1 MRLLSSTTTGTSPA
15 AVPAWVRFAS
25 APAAAVFIAAGIW
38 VTGAVLTEEAN
49 LAKMLTGAFLGACAL
64 TALLVARRWRALAV
78 PVLGTFLLVGGGLGG
93 WLLLAS
99 SRDVVVREQVTVP
112 VATDGQASPAPSQP
126 LPAAPQAAAP
136 QAPAPQAPP
145 PQAAPPQPVA
155 VGSGEFVSGAHATT
169 GSATLIDRPDG
180 SRVLTLTG
188 LMTSPGPDLR
198 VYLVPGNGRSVD
210 GAVDLGALKG
220 NRGDQE
226 YAVPATA
233 SSVRGAVVIWCRAFT
248 VNFGHAALT

>member
-1 MRLLSSTTTGTSPA
+1 MRLLYSPTTGTSPG

-25 APAAAVFIAAGIW
+25 APAAALFIAAGIW
-38 VTGAVLTEEAN
+38 LTGAVLTEEAN

-112 VATDGQASPAPSQP
+112 VATDAQAPPAPSQP
-126 LPAAPQAAAP
+126 RPAAPQAAPP
-136 QAPAPQAPP
+136 QAAP

-155 VGSGEFVSGAHATT
+155 VGSGEFVSVAHTTT

-180 SRVLTLTG
+180 SRVLTLTD

>member
-1 MRLLSSTTTGTSPA
+1 MRLLSSPTTGTSPG

-38 VTGAVLTEEAN
+38 LTGAVLTEEAN
-49 LAKMLTGAFLGACAL
+49 LAKILTGAFLGACAL

-112 VATDGQASPAPSQP
+112 VATDAQAPPAPSQP
-126 LPAAPQAAAP
+126 RPA
-136 QAPAPQAPP
+136 P

-155 VGSGEFVSGAHATT
+155 VGSGEFVSGAHTTT

-248 VNFGHAALT
+248 VNFGYASLT